1 MCRRSTFIPARSPPA
16 AFLREQAPGC
26 SVFAIGE
33 AGLLNALYDAGI
45 TMNDVNP
52 DYVVVGE
59 GRSYSLDTLT
69 KATNLVMQGAKLIG
83 ANSDV
88 SGPIENGIA
97 PACRAL
103 IAPIE
108 MATGKQAYFC
118 GKPNPLMMRTG
129 LKMLNC
135 HSGEAVMVGDRMD
148 TDVISGME
156 SGMSTV
162 LVLSGVSTRE
172 TLTHL
177 RLPSE
182 HRARR
187 RGRHRSHGP
196 RGEKMKA
203 RVPQM
208 VIKPDYRQFR
218 LRKLNTPEFSHIKLL
233 LFWPVFGL
241 AFLALERFRPHAAY
255 HVMHCA
261 LDDAIP
267 FSEWALIPYLLWFVY
282 LIGALAYTFF
292 QDVPAFRRMMRF
304 VIVTYTAAT
313 VVYFIYPTQQ
323 LLRPEA
329 FARDNA
335 LTRAVAWFYTFDTN
349 TNVCPSLHVIG
360 SAAALFALRDGPQLR
375 KRAWWQAASVLL
387 ALCISLST
395 VFMKQHSILD
405 VLCALPVCALGWW
418 LCYGRPGR
426 HG

>member
-1 MCRRSTFIPARSPPA
+1 
-16 AFLREQAPGC
+16 
-26 SVFAIGE
+26 
-33 AGLLNALYDAGI
+33 
-45 TMNDVNP
+45 
-52 DYVVVGE
+52 
-59 GRSYSLDTLT
+59 
-69 KATNLVMQGAKLIG
+69 
-83 ANSDV
+83 
-88 SGPIENGIA
+88 
-97 PACRAL
+97 
-103 IAPIE
+103 
-108 MATGKQAYFC
+108 
-118 GKPNPLMMRTG
+118 
-129 LKMLNC
+129 
-135 HSGEAVMVGDRMD
+135 
-148 TDVISGME
+148 
-156 SGMSTV
+156 
-162 LVLSGVSTRE
+162 
-172 TLTHL
+172 
-177 RLPSE
+177 
-182 HRARR
+182 
-187 RGRHRSHGP
+187 
-196 RGEKMKA
+196 MKA
-203 RVPQM
+203 RAPQM

-282 LIGALAYTFF
+282 LIGALAYAFF

-329 FARDNA
+329 FAHDNA

-360 SAAALFALRDGPQLR
+360 SAAALFALRDGPRLR
-375 KRAWWQAASVLL
+375 KRAWWQAASVIL

-405 VLCALPVCALGWW
+405 VLCALPVCALGWR

>member
-1 MCRRSTFIPARSPPA
+1 M
-16 AFLREQAPGC
+16 
-26 SVFAIGE
+26 
-33 AGLLNALYDAGI
+33 NA
-45 TMNDVNP
+45 
-52 DYVVVGE
+52 
-59 GRSYSLDTLT
+59 
-69 KATNLVMQGAKLIG
+69 
-83 ANSDV
+83 
-88 SGPIENGIA
+88 
-97 PACRAL
+97 RAL
-103 IAPIE
+103 K
-108 MATGKQAYFC
+108 T
-118 GKPNPLMMRTG
+118 
-129 LKMLNC
+129 
-135 HSGEAVMVGDRMD
+135 
-148 TDVISGME
+148 VI
-156 SGMSTV
+156 
-162 LVLSGVSTRE
+162 R
-172 TLTHL
+172 
-177 RLPSE
+177 
-182 HRARR
+182 
-187 RGRHRSHGP
+187 
-196 RGEKMKA
+196 
-203 RVPQM
+203 
-208 VIKPDYRQFR
+208 PDYRQFR

-360 SAAALFALRDGPQLR
+360 SAAALFALRDGPRLR

-418 LCYGRPGR
+418 LCYGRTGR